1 MQSQLVSKIKNA
13 LAPGFVENSLPFR
26 LKYFQEV
33 FLICLQNFPIVIVLV
48 IFSKLASGGAKN
60 INSLSSINFLILAGI
75 DLVLLGPIQEEII
88 FRGWLTNRKS
98 GVLFSLFFTIW
109 LISIHFNG
117 FLTIF
122 TGVIILIAAF
132 YLSATATSLITRNY
146 PMLFLFSSL
155 VFGLI
160 HITNYVN
167 LQSPW
172 YLYPVI
178 TSPQIFCGFKF
189 AQVRNNYGLKYSIF
203 LHSCFNGFGFL
214 LNLGI
219 LAMNGKL
226 N

>member
-1 MQSQLVSKIKNA
+1 MQSQLVSQIKNA
-13 LAPGFVENSLPFR
+13 LAPDFEENSLPFK
-26 LKYFQEV
+26 LKYFKEV
-33 FLICLQNFPIVIVLV
+33 FLICLRCLPVVFVLV

-60 INSLSSINFLILAGI
+60 INSLSSISFLILAGI

-98 GVLFSLFFTIW
+98 GVLFSLFFIIW

-117 FLTIF
+117 AF
-122 TGVIILIAAF
+122 TVLIGALVLMIGY

-146 PMLFLFSSL
+146 SILFFISSV

-160 HITNYVN
+160 HITNYQN

-178 TSPQIFCGFKF
+178 TSPPDFLWI
-189 AQVRNNYGLKYSIF
+189 SIC
-203 LHSCFNGFGFL
+203 SCPQ
-214 LNLGI
+214 
-219 LAMNGKL
+219 
-226 N
+226 